1 MYGSYYL
8 DIASGASIVL
18 FAAFLFMGVLGVRQ
32 VLMRPSPSLGGARS
46 AQGHHL

>member
-18 FAAFLFMGVLGVRQ
+18 FAALLFMGVLSTRQ
-32 VLMRPSPSLGGARS
+32 VFRRSSPSPGGARS
-46 AQGHHL
+46 TAGHHL